1 MERLSWSIID
11 PLISLGVCVCE
22 RERELLLSYIYIY
35 IVYIYICINIIH
47 IYICILHIYLYRY
60 IYIYL
65 YVYVAR
71 RHGRAR
77 AHTQPFSLSRFT
89 SLVTRTH
96 SRTHTRSH
104 SRSLTHSLSR
114 AHQPRMAVATRPSR
128 PGPRGLVGLCA
139 RGCCHRRHIGL
150 DYPLPPA
157 RDLTARDAGGS
168 AGSLLRNE
176 LRDGTIVTEVSR
188 RLSER
193 EMLAAVLVRYF
204 VTNFVT
210 ARS

>member
-1 MERLSWSIID
+1 M
-11 PLISLGVCVCE
+11 
-22 RERELLLSYIYIY
+22 
-35 IVYIYICINIIH
+35 
-47 IYICILHIYLYRY
+47 
-60 IYIYL
+60 
-65 YVYVAR
+65 
-71 RHGRAR
+71 
-77 AHTQPFSLSRFT
+77 
-89 SLVTRTH
+89 
-96 SRTHTRSH
+96 
-104 SRSLTHSLSR
+104 
-114 AHQPRMAVATRPSR
+114 
-128 PGPRGLVGLCA
+128 GLCA
-139 RGCCHRRHIGL
+139 RGCCHWRHIGL